1 MSIITDTEN
10 GITICT
16 CECCGEIRSTTRADG
31 LVPTGW
37 ITGQLWL
44 DLNPNVMRQLPLA
57 FCEACLEMAASFDRN
72 TFRLTALELPP
83 EDPPAEP
90 EPEAQE

>member
-16 CECCGEIRSTTRADG
+16 CECCGEIRSTPRADG

-57 FCEACLEMAASFDRN
+57 FCEACLALAASFNRN
-72 TFRLTALELPP
+72 SFRLTSLA
-83 EDPPAEP
+83 PPAEDP
-90 EPEAQE
+90 SPDPDPALE